1 MKLERLRVAL
11 VFAAGAATGFAGC
24 AKSNE
29 AGPAVAVDPVSL
41 YAQMC
46 ARCHGPDGR
55 GDPEMK
61 KVIPGIRDFS
71 SPAFRSMGPEQMEAV
86 IMTGK
91 NQMPGFGAALSR
103 PKIQHLAGYARKLGE
118 IAAAGGTPPSA
129 APAAGGTPVGEAVPA
144 GSGAPAGAAPAAG
157 PSNGAAVPAGSGAP
171 K

>member
-1 MKLERLRVAL
+1 MKLERLGLGL
-11 VFAAGAATGFAGC
+11 VLAAGLAGFAGC

-118 IAAAGGTPPSA
+118 IAAAGGTAPGAP
-129 APAAGGTPVGEAVPA
+129 PAAGGTPAGEA
-144 GSGAPAGAAPAAG
+144 APAGTAPAG
-157 PSNGAAVPAGSGAP
+157 VPSNGAAAPAGSGAP